1 MDKKHSAVFEG
12 LLPIGSVVTTRTGT
26 KQVMIIGR
34 GMEGAGKEGVIFDY
48 GAVLFP
54 EGFSDGNHIY
64 LFNHEDV
71 GSIERVGYI
80 NREESELEES
90 LSIYLKDARG

>member
-1 MDKKHSAVFEG
+1 MDKKHSEVFEG

-26 KQVMIIGR
+26 KQVIIIGR
-34 GMEGAGKEGVIFDY
+34 AMQPAGRDGEIYDY

-54 EGFSDGNHIY
+54 EGFSDGNHVY

-80 NREESELEES
+80 NREESELEER
-90 LSIYLKDARG
+90 LSRYLERQRS